1 MVFSIKENTLYN
13 NYITRRLVCQG
24 IFEGEA
30 ILRREEKVLDR
41 MDFFCYNKIF
51 NIYIIIYIIYNIII
65 IYKYI
70 YIIY

>member
-30 ILRREEKVLDR
+30 ILRREEKT
-41 MDFFCYNKIF
+41 FGF
-51 NIYIIIYIIYNIII
+51 
-65 IYKYI
+65 
-70 YIIY
+70 